1 MGSPH
6 LHPTALSDP
15 LASRCNGLTP
25 TSSFFCRHAAT
36 VPGPPGPRGK
46 PGGVGAAGRP
56 GRHGKD
62 GKPGEY
68 SQHPSGSSRYR
79 ERVLS
84 PREHL

>member
-6 LHPTALSDP
+6 RLIRSTRGSMQWAQPHLI
-15 LASRCNGLTP
+15 LL
-25 TSSFFCRHAAT
+25 CRHAAT

-56 GRHGKD
+56 GRDGKD

-68 SQHPSGSSRYR
+68 SEHPSCSSRYP
-79 ERVLS
+79 E
-84 PREHL
+84 